1 MEAFQRARAIVGMIL
16 EMPFIH
22 AEKATGSLLGIQ
34 SNNAAT
40 TKQINFRLIR
50 IKTSFGVERKMK
62 RYYHYRPFRH
72 SYKSS
77 HLSWVQMEQDSTPRY
92 RVQLSNSDL
101 SGSKFGTFVS
111 VSPPHPSAV
120 LLNTVIAARWAI
132 MIPVFTL
139 IQATPPPPPSQ
150 SRRQRKV
157 AVFLLVLVS
166 YSDWKAGPESP
177 SWRSQNKQSNPD
189 KDFSAGEQKVGELW
203 SNHVHWHQ
211 INGHAYMFLTTA
223 CYTYHSLSLRDNKC
237 NLPMTQH
244 VSTEIGVLKGS
255 Q

>member
-1 MEAFQRARAIVGMIL
+1 MIL

-22 AEKATGSLLGIQ
+22 AEKTTGSLLGIQ

-77 HLSWVQMEQDSTPRY
+77 HLSWVQMEQDSTQRY
-92 RVQLSNSDL
+92 RVQLSNSDSL
-101 SGSKFGTFVS
+101 KVNLEPLCLW
-111 VSPPHPSAV
+111 VRPILSAV
-120 LLNTVIAARWAI
+120 LLNTVTAARWAI

-150 SRRQRKV
+150 NRRQRKV
-157 AVFLLVLVS
+157 AGFLLVLVI
-166 YSDWKAGPESP
+166 YSDWKAGSWVSFVKVSQQAKQPWQRCVCWGTESG
-177 SWRSQNKQSNPD
+177 RTMKQSCP
-189 KDFSAGEQKVGELW
+189 
-203 SNHVHWHQ
+203 
-211 INGHAYMFLTTA
+211 LTTNRWA
-223 CYTYHSLSLRDNKC
+223 CKHVPYNCMLH
-237 NLPMTQH
+237 LPQFVFGGRLMQSAPD
-244 VSTEIGVLKGS
+244 STCKYWNGS
-255 Q
+255 FERFTVKVDVWL